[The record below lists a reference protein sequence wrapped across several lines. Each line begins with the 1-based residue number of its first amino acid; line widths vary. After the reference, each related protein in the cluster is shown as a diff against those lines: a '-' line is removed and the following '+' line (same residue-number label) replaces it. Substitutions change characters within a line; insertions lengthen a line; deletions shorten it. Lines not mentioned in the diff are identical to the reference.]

1 MTKITNHGGYK
12 KKDPQGL
19 GYVRNNKV
27 LVYNDGK
34 ATHEINSHFAAPT
47 LRDAE
52 MGKLER
58 STRLEQVDI
67 DELLKNMQ
75 EALPNEVDKLAQFY
89 AWVAPRIGRMKIYQT
104 RVFEGC
110 LAGNCYNSS
119 SISPNYYIVI
129 NRVIVYFEDGKDE
142 YQNYRGR
149 PFNNG
154 VCFHV
159 FAVVTS
165 KDKYI
170 MNSSDT
176 QANTMSELY
185 VKPVCAYNKITRNY
199 LTTAWGSYGWYVC
212 KNGITSNDQG
222 SPLKQSSTST
232 MQLPDFDNTIEYVD
246 EDPQIW
252 PTKIRNGFCQ
262 YQGERETEYKTY
274 KFKYVD
280 KPSIDMLFVTDSGK
294 YKFANNLIDD
304 IWKKKLEEFKGSD
317 NPEVSVL
324 VDSFGFPTAQ
334 KYELN
339 VTDGMNQSDF
349 NKENNSGIGASYS
362 RLEKYLIE
370 NPIEGNTYTEW
381 KMDSKN
387 SFIARIVTASNWLY
401 DGKKYSFFQPI
412 TFSKKL
418 ADLNGI
424 VLKKTRWVYA
434 QNDEGRTDLQDGLAS
449 DGLCSYWWMRAKE
462 RKSQKLFTMLFGHD
476 CPTTKSYYEKCM
488 DEWRDCKQNN
498 KDFWNGAIAGT
509 GTFEEDAE
517 KRFTLSSDLP
527 WVKEFVISYR
537 SSGLVLSGVLKAPDS
552 CRLIVYDNEK
562 NAVVSE
568 LNTVTATKYSELKD
582 ENAIAVGDSNID
594 VSFYYTDKTSFEQ
607 VAEVTL
613 QFNHLTG
620 VFCLRTRKYFCNI

>member
-12 KKDPQGL
+12 KKDTQGL

-34 ATHEINSHFAAPT
+34 VTHEINSHFAAPT

-58 STRLEQVDI
+58 SSRLEQVDI

-75 EALPNEVDKLAQFY
+75 EALPNEVDKLAQSY

-104 RVFEGC
+104 RVFEGV
-110 LAGNCYNSS
+110 AEQNYKTNS
-119 SISPNYYIVI
+119 NEKNTYIVI

-159 FAVVTS
+159 YALIKA
-165 KDKYI
+165 KDSVI
-170 MNSSDT
+170 INSSDVT
-176 QANTMSELY
+176 STTNQELY
-185 VKPVCAYNKITRNY
+185 VHPICAYNKISRQKVIDRY
-199 LTTAWGSYGWYVC
+199 GSNWKIAEGALKGSTVSSS
-212 KNGITSNDQG
+212 IT
-222 SPLKQSSTST
+222 KTV
-232 MQLPDFDNTIEYVD
+232 QLPDFDDSIQSVD
-246 EDPQIW
+246 EDPRVW

-262 YQGERETEYKTY
+262 YQGERETDYKTY
-274 KFKYVD
+274 KYKYVD
-280 KPSIDMLFVTDSGK
+280 KPSIDMLFVTDTGV

-304 IWKKKLEEFKGSD
+304 VWKQKIEGFSAKGADNLEHT
-317 NPEVSVL
+317 VL
-324 VDSFGFPTAQ
+324 VDSFGFMTGIRT
-334 KYELN
+334 YTFES
-339 VTDGMNQSDF
+339 DGMNQSNANTTTECYFVQDPW
-349 NKENNSGIGASYS
+349 IGT
-362 RLEKYLIE
+362 
-370 NPIEGNTYTEW
+370 NYTEW

-387 SFIARIVTASNWLY
+387 SFIARIVTASTWLY
-401 DGKKYSFFQPI
+401 NKKKYSFFQPI
-412 TFSKKL
+412 TFSKS
-418 ADLNGI
+418 I
-424 VLKKTRWVYA
+424 VANTFELKQTRWEYA
-434 QNDEGRTDLQDGLAS
+434 QNDANRTDLQDGLAT
-449 DGLCSYWWMRAKE
+449 DGLCSYWWLRAKE
-462 RKSQKLFTMLFGHD
+462 QKSQKIFTMLYGYD
-476 CPTTKSYYEKCM
+476 CDVTKNYYEKCM
-488 DEWRDCKQNN
+488 NEWRDCKQNN

-562 NAVVSE
+562 NAVISE

-582 ENAIAVGDSNID
+582 ENAIAVGDNNID

-613 QFNHLTG
+613 QFNHITG

>member
-1 MTKITNHGGYK
+1 MTKILEHGGYK
-12 KKDPQGL
+12 KKDSQGL

-34 ATHEINSHFAAPT
+34 ATQEINSHWAAPT

-58 STRLEQVDI
+58 SSRLEQVDI
-67 DELLKNMQ
+67 DELIKNMQ
-75 EALPNEVDKLAQFY
+75 EALPNEVDKLSQSY
-89 AWVAPRIGRMKIYQT
+89 VWVAPRIGRMKIYQT
-104 RVFEGC
+104 RVFEGVC
-110 LAGNCYNSS
+110 EKNYSSNYNTK
-119 SISPNYYIVI
+119 NTYIVI

-142 YQNYRGR
+142 YQSYRGR

-159 FAVVTS
+159 YALIEA
-165 KDKYI
+165 KDSVI
-170 MNSSDT
+170 INSSDVT
-176 QANTMSELY
+176 STTNQELY
-185 VKPVCAYNKITRNY
+185 VRPLCAYNKLTRQKIIDTLGNNWKVAEGALKSSSVSSSITK
-199 LTTAWGSYGWYVC
+199 TV
-212 KNGITSNDQG
+212 
-222 SPLKQSSTST
+222 
-232 MQLPDFDNTIEYVD
+232 QLPDFDSSIQSVD
-246 EDPQIW
+246 EDPYTW

-262 YQGERETEYKTY
+262 YQGERETDYKTY
-274 KFKYVD
+274 KYKYVD
-280 KPSIDMLFVTDSGK
+280 KPSIDMLFVTDTGT

-304 IWKKKLEEFKGSD
+304 IWKEKLGKFNGSD

-324 VDSFGFPTAQ
+324 VDSFGFATGVRT
-334 KYELN
+334 YTSDNE
-339 VTDGMNQSDF
+339 GMNQSSNMQVSTTNIVDDPLSG
-349 NKENNSGIGASYS
+349 NN
-362 RLEKYLIE
+362 
-370 NPIEGNTYTEW
+370 YTEW

-387 SFIARIVTASNWLY
+387 SFIARIVTASTWLY
-401 DGKKYSFFQPI
+401 NKKKYSFFQPI
-412 TFSKKL
+412 TFSKNV
-418 ADLNGI
+418 ASDGFM
-424 VLKKTRWVYA
+424 LKQTRWEYA
-434 QNDEGRTDLQDGLAS
+434 QNDANRTDLQDGLAS
-449 DGLCSYWWMRAKE
+449 DGLCSYWWLRAKE
-462 RKSQKLFTMLFGHD
+462 QKSQKVFTMLYGYD
-476 CPTTKSYYEKCM
+476 CDVTKNYYEKCM
-488 DEWRDCKQNN
+488 NEWRDCKQNN

-582 ENAIAVGDSNID
+582 ENAIKVGDSNID
-594 VSFYYTDKTSFEQ
+594 VSFYYTDKTSFDQ

-620 VFCLRTRKYFCNI
+620 IFCLRTRKYFCNV